1 MNLLKVKT
9 CKRIA
14 SYLWY
19 RKKLNKA
26 QKKKIRS
33 IKKKRVSAQ
42 LLSKISEHA
51 HQLEQKRKVL
61 SIYGK
66 ISIESLKKYKSEALA
81 FVGQKNLKK
90 DPLAK
95 AISVATNDNF
105 LKLLEM
111 RLDST
116 IFKGGLSPTIKKA
129 RQLISHRHVL
139 VNNKKIASSSK
150 LLPGDII
157 DINLKRPVDSKM
169 AQRCA
174 LRRKYSGQ
182 SPRRPKLPPITE
194 RPGPSIHGIQARWH
208 WVKDRN
214 LNIGAAQAAFDPP
227 IKQDTSWRT
236 LPAQRPGVGPRRS
249 DGRTRSPILRSFRY
263 HRARIR
269 RRKRKVKRTHFVR
282 MKPKHLEI
290 SYALNKAIV
299 LFLPTQILYPT
310 KIDVESVFKFL
321 G

>member
-9 CKRIA
+9 CKRVA

-81 FVGQKNLKK
+81 LVGQKNPKK

-157 DINLKRPVDSKM
+157 DINLKRPVDSK
-169 AQRCA
+169 
-174 LRRKYSGQ
+174 
-182 SPRRPKLPPITE
+182 RPKLTPITE

-214 LNIGAAQAAFDPP
+214 LNIGAAQAAFHPP

-236 LPAQRPGVGPRRS
+236 LPGVGPRRS
-249 DGRTRSPILRSFRY
+249 HGRTRSPILRSFRY
-263 HRARIR
+263 HRAIIR
-269 RRKRKVKRTHFVR
+269 RRKRKRKVKRTHFVR

-321 G
+321 R